1 MKVHRD
7 LPLDN
12 KHKNPCRSCDW
23 EGGGHTQHI
32 LYYDLSLF
40 VLVVVRKLQYMY
52 LYIHVYILHYI
63 YQPPANAAGLSW
75 PWRLQAAWPEAPP
88 KQQQHQQQQQQHH
101 SLHCQQ
107 HGEKHHQK
115 ATATTTTTTATTT
128 TTTATTT
135 TTTTRRRRRRTTR
148 TKTRTTA
155 TATATRAAAAAAATA
170 GSQQEQ
176 QHPQRTQGES
186 SPRPFG
192 CGVVVVVLVL
202 VVLVV
207 VVVGGGG
214 LFLDEAKARPKDII
228 SFSLDY
234 NKQKLSTDKQSVI
247 KPHFTRHAGRPAD
260 SVTTWQE
267 PTTPLRGFHWLYV
280 VYMTHPFPQ
289 EKSSEWRYALH
300 LYSTPRLLGGWM
312 MWPDINR
319 WV

>member
-1 MKVHRD
+1 
-7 LPLDN
+7 
-12 KHKNPCRSCDW
+12 
-23 EGGGHTQHI
+23 
-32 LYYDLSLF
+32 
-40 VLVVVRKLQYMY
+40 MY

-75 PWRLQAAWPEAPP
+75 AWDC
-88 KQQQHQQQQQQHH
+88 K
-101 SLHCQQ
+101 Q
-107 HGEKHHQK
+107 HGQKHHQSSSSTSSSNNSTILSI
-115 ATATTTTTTATTT
+115 ASSMARSTTKSNSNNNNSNNNNNNSNNDNNNNKKKKKNNKNKNKNNSNSNSNKSSSSSSSGN
-128 TTTATTT
+128 
-135 TTTTRRRRRRTTR
+135 RRKPTR
-148 TKTRTTA
+148 T
-155 TATATRAAAAAAATA
+155 AA
-170 GSQQEQ
+170 
-176 QHPQRTQGES
+176 PQRTQGES